1 MNTKALAAQQLSGGG
16 QGRPGQQ
23 PEPCATGITRAAAD
37 HLHNYDNGEVRA
49 RVLAV
54 VKRKTGDAGSSWHV
68 NGMARVTGLSGCAAR
83 SGTG

>member
-1 MNTKALAAQQLSGGG
+1 MARALPSQQLGDAA

-37 HLHNYDNGEVRA
+37 HLNDYANPEVRE

-54 VKRKTGDAGSSWHV
+54 VKRKTGDGSSWQ
-68 NGMARVTGLSGCAAR
+68 
-83 SGTG
+83 